1 MEVTFLQIGG
11 KILEIVINGVN
22 IVCNEKITVDELQK
36 YLELEQKRFPYR
48 KIDKLVIEISGE
60 DVFLKPVFNSVIR
73 LRRITGYLSNINN
86 FNNAKQEE
94 AHDRVK
100 HIKS

>member
-22 IVCNEKITVDELQK
+22 IVCNEKIAVEELQK

-48 KIDKLVIEISGE
+48 KIDK
-60 DVFLKPVFNSVIR
+60 
-73 LRRITGYLSNINN
+73 
-86 FNNAKQEE
+86 
-94 AHDRVK
+94 HDRVK